1 MTLFMP
7 SDKIPRSLLR
17 KLSLHGALNSFLKS
31 LAEELF
37 VSRFSLSP
45 DNQVVLQRE
54 GLIQEFLEEHDV
66 TDQQSLDQWSKK
78 NLIDSPSQLVSHV
91 RFQVK
96 RKLIV
101 NELLSENGET
111 AYLRFKDRLDRVL
124 YSVIRVSSEEL
135 AYHLYYSIDNGEISF
150 SKAAE
155 MHSEGVESRSAGI
168 VGPVDLTT
176 PHPEIAARLKRGQSG
191 DLFEPFKA
199 DNWYI
204 VLSLLYRFEASFDDI
219 TKRSLGQLLFSSKVS
234 ELIPAVSKEIFSHK
248 DQ

>member
-1 MTLFMP
+1 MP
-7 SDKIPRSLLR
+7 SENLPRSFLR
-17 KLSLHGALNSFLKS
+17 KLSLHGALNPFLKS

-37 VSRFSLSP
+37 VSGFSLSP
-45 DNQVVLQRE
+45 ENQGVLQRE
-54 GLIQEFLEEHDV
+54 GLVQEFLEEHGV
-66 TDQQSLDQWSKK
+66 TDQESLDQWRKK
-78 NLIDSPSQLVSHV
+78 NLIDSPAQLVSYV
-91 RFQVK
+91 RFKSK
-96 RKLIV
+96 RELII

-124 YSVIRVSSEEL
+124 YSVIRVTSEEL

-155 MHSEGVESRSAGI
+155 IHSQGVESRSAGI
-168 VGPVDLTT
+168 IGPVDLTT
-176 PHPEIAARLKRGQSG
+176 PHPEIAARLKRGQPG

-234 ELIPAVSKEIFSHK
+234 ELIPAVSKEIFSHN

>member
-1 MTLFMP
+1 M
-7 SDKIPRSLLR
+7 
-17 KLSLHGALNSFLKS
+17 
-31 LAEELF
+31 
-37 VSRFSLSP
+37 
-45 DNQVVLQRE
+45 
-54 GLIQEFLEEHDV
+54 
-66 TDQQSLDQWSKK
+66 LDRWSKR
-78 NLIDSPSQLVSHV
+78 NLIDSPSQLVSYV

-176 PHPEIAARLKRGQSG
+176 PHPEIASRLKRGQSG

-199 DNWYI
+199 DNWFI
-204 VLSLLYRFEASFDDI
+204 VLSLLYRFEATYDDI

-234 ELIPAVSKEIFSHK
+234 ELIPAISEQILS
-248 DQ
+248 QNEQ

>member
-1 MTLFMP
+1 MP
-7 SDKIPRSLLR
+7 SDKIPRSFLR
-17 KLSLHGALNSFLKS
+17 KLCMHGSLNSFLKS

-45 DNQVVLQRE
+45 DNQAALQRE

-66 TDQQSLDQWSKK
+66 TDQESLDQWSKR
-78 NLIDSPSQLVSHV
+78 NLIDSPSQLVSYV

-176 PHPEIAARLKRGQSG
+176 PHPEIASRLKRGQSG

-199 DNWYI
+199 DNWFI
-204 VLSLLYRFEASFDDI
+204 VLSLLYRFEASYDDI

-234 ELIPAVSKEIFSHK
+234 ELIPAISEQIFS
-248 DQ
+248 QNEQ